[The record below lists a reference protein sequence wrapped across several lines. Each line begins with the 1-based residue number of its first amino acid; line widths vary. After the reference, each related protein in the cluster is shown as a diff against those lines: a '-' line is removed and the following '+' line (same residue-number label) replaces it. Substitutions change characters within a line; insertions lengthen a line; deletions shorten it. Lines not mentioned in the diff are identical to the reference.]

1 MTFRSI
7 LFERTEEAIKKE
19 TPEAPVF
26 FVDLNLDQV
35 IAAITVGKE
44 EYNLQPFF
52 YTSLTDID
60 AIKYRHEIFRDLENE
75 ILFEHIKAFAQKMRA
90 MREHLVQANKL
101 YYKYQ
106 KELWFLDGV
115 DIYCDAINCLSHDL
129 TLSDLQS
136 RGFLTF
142 REYLTNYTP
151 SGRFTSLLAET
162 KKLKTDLCV
171 NYCVLI
177 KGYSAIQVR
186 KYGSEIN
193 YSADVEATFAKFQQG
208 AVKDYAAKLSTSLD
222 MNHVE
227 ARVLDFLARLYSD
240 IFLSLDGYCAKNVD
254 YLDETI
260 HPLSAMIF
268 TRKTRSGYLLCPV
281 RTRAVKQPLPA
292 PSDSCIIWPAL
303 AVRFRAWKRNSFCS
317 TGSSRILKE
326 KKT

>member
-60 AIKYRHEIFRDLENE
+60 AITYRHEIFRDLENE
-75 ILFEHIKAFAQKMRA
+75 ILFERIKAFAQKMRA

-106 KELWFLDGV
+106 KALWFLDGV

-142 REYLTNYTP
+142 REYLTNYRA
-151 SGRFTSLLAET
+151 SGAL
-162 KKLKTDLCV
+162 
-171 NYCVLI
+171 
-177 KGYSAIQVR
+177 
-186 KYGSEIN
+186 
-193 YSADVEATFAKFQQG
+193 
-208 AVKDYAAKLSTSLD
+208 YAASGGNQK
-222 MNHVE
+222 
-227 ARVLDFLARLYSD
+227 
-240 IFLSLDGYCAKNVD
+240 AKSRF
-254 YLDETI
+254 I
-260 HPLSAMIF
+260 R
-268 TRKTRSGYLLCPV
+268 RKIL
-281 RTRAVKQPLPA
+281 RAHQGV
-292 PSDSCIIWPAL
+292 
-303 AVRFRAWKRNSFCS
+303 
-317 TGSSRILKE
+317 
-326 KKT
+326 

>member
-129 TLSDLQS
+129 TLADLQS

-142 REYLTNYTP
+142 REYLTNYTK
-151 SGRFTSLLAET
+151 SGGFTSLLAET
-162 KKLKTDLCV
+162 QKLKTDLSGV
-171 NYCVLI
+171 TYCVLI
-177 KGYSAIQVR
+177 
-186 KYGSEIN
+186 
-193 YSADVEATFAKFQQG
+193 
-208 AVKDYAAKLSTSLD
+208 
-222 MNHVE
+222 
-227 ARVLDFLARLYSD
+227 
-240 IFLSLDGYCAKNVD
+240 
-254 YLDETI
+254 
-260 HPLSAMIF
+260 
-268 TRKTRSGYLLCPV
+268 
-281 RTRAVKQPLPA
+281 
-292 PSDSCIIWPAL
+292 
-303 AVRFRAWKRNSFCS
+303 
-317 TGSSRILKE
+317 
-326 KKT
+326 